1 MRTVEKLRERR
12 AVNAYGQGTAF
23 ADPLSQEAAD
33 LIELYEEALFDI
45 RSRIL
50 CPVGPAPTL
59 DEIEVIA
66 QVALAKAHHPEEV
79 LK

>member
-1 MRTVEKLRERR
+1 MVKER
-12 AVNAYGQGTAF
+12 
-23 ADPLSQEAAD
+23 LL
-33 LIELYEEALFDI
+33 LIHCRKKPPRSSSYTRRRWSDI